1 MLASR
6 NLKNRY
12 ICKSVKPNF
21 QTNNNAIIN
30 AMQDGVEE
38 GKKLVFVFNHQVNKI
53 CPLIS

>member
-1 MLASR
+1 MLATR
-6 NLKNRY
+6 NLK
-12 ICKSVKPNF
+12 KTDASVKPNF
-21 QTNNNAIIN
+21 QTNNNAVIN